1 MRIALLDIKVGTKI
15 GSNFTAVNMRNMILL
30 QKELGADF
38 YYSTDQLINNNK
50 EYDVFIFGFASV
62 NGEIEKQFEFVKKS
76 TNAKIFRLVGEY
88 EQSGHPPLYY
98 VLTRLNKM
106 HYIITNV
113 DEKFGSY
120 AKYKL
125 GQSFINLNLLV
136 VKESNQLTAK
146 KYDCIYY
153 GRWREDRK
161 EYFKKYIQ
169 DGMYLSTSTKN
180 MKKFKHNNCNPKY
193 LDTISW
199 EDKKETLNLFRYSL
213 YIEDKYTH
221 KVFNNLANRWYEAG
235 FCNVVMFFDV
245 NCWNTIRKSEIQEY
259 ESEIKNYI
267 VSNNNQLQ
275 DKINECNKDFE
286 KHLAIQKSWRK
297 KELNN
302 RLDMINELREII
314 YKK

>member
-30 QKELGADF
+30 EKELGADF

-76 TNAKIFRLVGEY
+76 ANAKIFRLVGEY

-106 HYIITNV
+106 HHVITNV
-113 DEKFGSY
+113 YENFGSY

-125 GQSFINLNLLV
+125 GQSFVNLNLLI
-136 VKESNQLTAK
+136 VKKPNELITK

-153 GRWREDRK
+153 GRWREDRAD
-161 EYFKKYIQ
+161 YFKKYIQ
-169 DGMYLSTSTKN
+169 DGLYLSTSTKN

-213 YIEDKYTH
+213 YIEDKFTH
-221 KVFNNLANRWYEAG
+221 NVFNNLANRWYEAG

-245 NCWNTIRKSEIQEY
+245 NCLNTIRKSEIAY
-259 ESEIKNYI
+259 YDNEIKDYI
-267 VSNNNQLQ
+267 VTDYKSLQEKIDYCNQ
-275 DKINECNKDFE
+275 DFE
-286 KHLAIQKSWRK
+286 KHLAIQKGWRIQ
-297 KELNN
+297 ELQLRRN
-302 RLDMINELREII
+302 MINELREII
-314 YKK
+314 YK